1 MSKTLLIVGI
11 IITSL
16 SLIAITTFTISNFIL
31 KRIKKS
37 EHIEITEEQNRNEK
51 SIKRVLKVAKKVIK
65 KVNKSLL
72 QYYYAFYIVGA
83 LSLAGG
89 TTMVVVSSAQIASD
103 QQSTSI
109 SETSSEPPSEPESES
124 SIESSIESSS
134 LSSGETSA
142 SYTITW
148 KNYDGTTLNSGE
160 VEAGAT
166 PIYEGQAPIKP
177 STQSKVY
184 VFDGWEPAVSTVTS
198 EATYTAKFI
207 EQDRKYNVTYK
218 DDEDNILR
226 VDQVAYGVEAS
237 YGEDPTKD
245 STAQYT
251 YNFVSWDR
259 PFEIVTR
266 DTSYIATFNKTTN
279 LVFEI
284 FFKISI
290 T

>member
-226 VDQVAYGVEAS
+226 VDQVAYGVES
-237 YGEDPTKD
+237 
-245 STAQYT
+245 
-251 YNFVSWDR
+251 
-259 PFEIVTR
+259 
-266 DTSYIATFNKTTN
+266 
-279 LVFEI
+279 LVG
-284 FFKISI
+284 SSP
-290 T
+290 